1 MEVIDLGFDNLEP
14 ISIEEKTVNTTPSV
28 NFGPGVELLMNDKNN
43 ASAKEEVNL
52 NLDDLDNLEKEM
64 NDLSSSL
71 NNEPIKSESVLFSDN
86 EPKIVLEKDMNDSNL
101 GSATKES
108 MGNTQTW
115 D

>member
-52 NLDDLDNLEKEM
+52 K
-64 NDLSSSL
+64 
-71 NNEPIKSESVLFSDN
+71 
-86 EPKIVLEKDMNDSNL
+86 
-101 GSATKES
+101 
-108 MGNTQTW
+108 
-115 D
+115 